1 VTKDKDVHQPF
12 RLQVPTQIEALNE
25 VLNWFETQIS
35 PLLPQRFGWEAKLAL
50 SEGFTN
56 TVNYAHQHLP
66 PTTPIT
72 LEIQLLHQQLEIK
85 IWDFGDPFDFT
96 AKLNALKNPQQDPL
110 EKEHERGLFLMN
122 TIMDELQYVR
132 VEDRNCLVMRKGFCS

>member
-1 VTKDKDVHQPF
+1 MNKDAYQPF
-12 RLQVPTQIEALNE
+12 HLQVPTQIEALNE
-25 VLNWFETQIS
+25 VLNWFETHIS
-35 PLLPQRFGWEAKLAL
+35 PIVPQRCGWEVKLAL

-56 TVNYAHQHLP
+56 IVHYAHQHLP
-66 PTTPIT
+66 STTPIS
-72 LEIQLLHQQLEIK
+72 LEIRVLQQQLEIK

-96 AKLNALKNPQQDPL
+96 AKLNVLKNLQQDPL

-132 VEDRNCLVMRKGFCS
+132 VEDRNCLVMRKEF